1 MNAEIWLRV
10 GTLSIGLV
18 SAAATAGTVYGL
30 IRAALK
36 HLATGQRETRQ
47 DVREIREALGLVPV
61 DGRIRAA
68 FPTHD
73 ECKLREDRSD
83 RRLAEAESK
92 LDDHERRLTA
102 VEVRQEG

>member
-1 MNAEIWLRV
+1 MTPTPDLQQTIESLKLFIAVAGAI
-10 GTLSIGLV
+10 SII
-18 SAAATAGTVYGL
+18 ATAASVWAVTQTTVKRLVGEVLTVKQVTGL
-30 IRAALK
+30 
-36 HLATGQRETRQ
+36 E
-47 DVREIREALGLVPV
+47 PV

-83 RRLAEAESK
+83 RRLAEAELK